1 MSFKGECIEVDTVV
15 YLGKQDAS
23 PSTEDNKG
31 MLYCVD
37 DNGIASVY
45 AADDAGNETKISPHN
60 EEGEWEYYSK
70 NTKTGKIVRINM
82 EKMIRKLEEFTGES
96 FIEEI

>member
-1 MSFKGECIEVDTVV
+1 MAYKYSKGSQVIGD
-15 YLGKQDAS
+15 LK
-23 PSTEDNKG
+23 
-31 MLYCVD
+31 
-37 DNGIASVY
+37 

-82 EKMIRKLEEFTGES
+82 EKMVRKLEEITGES

>member
-1 MSFKGECIEVDTVV
+1 MAYKYSKGSQVIGD
-15 YLGKQDAS
+15 LK
-23 PSTEDNKG
+23 
-31 MLYCVD
+31 
-37 DNGIASVY
+37 

-82 EKMIRKLEEFTGES
+82 EKTILG
-96 FIEEI
+96 

>member
-37 DNGIASVY
+37 DNGTA
-45 AADDAGNETKISPHN
+45 SPHN

-70 NTKTGKIVRINM
+70 NSKTGKVMRINM
-82 EKMIRKLEEFTGES
+82 EKMIRKLEEITGES